1 MIEIFPLEDYAGLA
15 SPRRVVRYV
24 LIWCSEG
31 AVTLAVDES
40 DFRLEKGQLITIT
53 SGQIHYAKS
62 RERVKGWV
70 LEFTFDFFCKDDFDL
85 ELVFQNGLFCH
96 FDMNEVIGVPD
107 PATVEGPLKMI
118 RDELTEKPFQYLIA
132 LHAYVKLILVAV
144 NRAKISQ
151 GEEVYKPDALFL
163 KFLEMVRGNFKR
175 NFTISYFAE
184 ALQTTE
190 LKLNELAKLHAGK
203 TAQSVVYG
211 LIISEAKR
219 LLTYEKMPVKEVAY
233 ELGFLDPFYFS
244 NFFKKHTKLSPKAY
258 KAQAL

>member
-118 RDELTEKPFQYLIA
+118 RD
-132 LHAYVKLILVAV
+132 
-144 NRAKISQ
+144 
-151 GEEVYKPDALFL
+151 
-163 KFLEMVRGNFKR
+163 
-175 NFTISYFAE
+175 
-184 ALQTTE
+184 
-190 LKLNELAKLHAGK
+190 
-203 TAQSVVYG
+203 
-211 LIISEAKR
+211 
-219 LLTYEKMPVKEVAY
+219 
-233 ELGFLDPFYFS
+233 
-244 NFFKKHTKLSPKAY
+244 
-258 KAQAL
+258 